1 MILGTSQIEITPK
14 PGVELSGFAARVQP
28 STGVLDPLFAKALY
42 LVCDKTELLWIHCD
56 LIGFDRAIVQN
67 FRRWAKKELGLAE
80 NQVILSA
87 THTHAGPCTIHLRE
101 AGEYDAAYVEFL
113 KARLQEV
120 AHTAIRHTQ
129 TCELISVEGHLN
141 LAVDRRKTAS
151 SHTDPRVAALGF
163 RRSDGPFAAVVVNYA
178 MHPVALGPSNRMVS
192 GDMSGQ
198 AAVTLAQQLP
208 GNPVVIVTNGACAN
222 LNPPAENVS
231 FAQVNKWGAQI
242 ADAVSGLLKKAKSP
256 EEPKLKI
263 VTRVVPLPLEVLDAE
278 GINRFADK
286 ALLDAEPLA
295 QWGDKYRR
303 VVEFWRTTL
312 LKNGREHGNG
322 HHDAELFGV
331 RLNGVILVG
340 ANAEVFSEF
349 TDMLREHSDRKIYLI
364 GYANGDVGY
373 LPTRAAYAEGGYEVE
388 VAHMFYGGFRPKP
401 GGLELLAAAATD
413 LVEELEGCR
422 SAKLESKGISAARQ
436 TAKAHASSTKA

>member
-1 MILGTSQIEITPK
+1 MILGTSQIEITPQ
-14 PGVELSGFAARVQP
+14 PGVELSGFAARNQP

-42 LVCDKTELLWIHCD
+42 LVCDRSELLWIHCD

-67 FRRWAKKELGLAE
+67 FRAWAKKELGLAE

-101 AGEYDAAYVEFL
+101 AGEYDVAYVEFL
-113 KARLQEV
+113 TARLRE
-120 AHTAIRHTQ
+120 AANSAIRHTE

-163 RRSDGPFAAVVVNYA
+163 RRLDGTFSAAVVNYA
-178 MHPVALGPSNRMVS
+178 MHPVALGPKNRMVS
-192 GDMSGQ
+192 ADMSGQ
-198 AAVTLAQQLP
+198 AALKLADQLP
-208 GNPVVIVTNGACAN
+208 GKPVVLVTNGACAN
-222 LNPPAENVS
+222 LNPPAENVA
-231 FAQVNKWGAQI
+231 FTQVRTWGAQI
-242 ADAVSGLLKKAKSP
+242 ADAVGGLLKKATSP

-263 VTRVVPLPLEVLDAE
+263 VTRVVPLPLEVLDEA

-295 QWGDKYRR
+295 QWGAKYRR
-303 VVEFWRTTL
+303 VVEYWRTTL
-312 LKNGREHGNG
+312 LKNGRKNGNG
-322 HHDAELFGV
+322 HHEAELFGV

-349 TDMLREHSDRKIYLI
+349 TDMLRRHSDRRIYLI

-401 GGLELLAAAATD
+401 GGLELLAAAAKD
-413 LVEELEGCR
+413 LVDELEARGG
-422 SAKLESKGISAARQ
+422 AKLDPKGAGALRQ
-436 TAKAHASSTKA
+436 SPKAHASPAEA